1 MRTWRKHGISL
12 LLAAA
17 VLPVEA
23 QDTLGLDDAISMALA
38 NEYGIRIVR
47 NEAAVVAAQA
57 TAGNAGLLPRL
68 DASGRGQFSDQY
80 SKLDFAEGIPD
91 VERSGVRSTTLSG
104 QVGLSYTVFNGMGNY
119 ALHDRNMINADLADL
134 QTRAQ
139 VEGTL
144 TQVIA
149 LYYGIGALDED
160 VAITRRVLEISY
172 DRYERQAAKAAL
184 GGAGRLDVLNAQVDL
199 QADSTSYILAAQR
212 RERSARELN
221 VLLGRAPDTEV
232 NVSHQ
237 VEYATGL
244 QEEQLV
250 AEALQGNVQVLSAT
264 AQVRAA
270 EVDRRIAR
278 SLRWPRLD
286 LNANYGLTDQQNEVG
301 IVLGSYNSGFNG
313 GLTLSVP
320 IFDGGRINT
329 QVEQSRLR
337 AENAALAEQLA
348 RLQVDRDVRNAFT
361 TWRSQRE
368 VLRIQREAVNTA
380 QLNFDRTR
388 ELFQSGQLTGLQFRQ
403 AQLDLANAER
413 QSVVAGFD
421 TKVAELQLLRTSGGL
436 LPALGVTD
444 DGIR

>member
-1 MRTWRKHGISL
+1 MRTWRKHAISL

-17 VLPVEA
+17 VLPMQA
-23 QDTLGLDDAISMALA
+23 QDTLGLEEAISMALA
-38 NEYGIRIVR
+38 NELGIRIVR

-91 VERSGVRSTTLSG
+91 VERSGVQSTTLSG

-119 ALHDRNMINADLADL
+119 ALHDRYMINTDLADL

-139 VEGTL
+139 IEGTL

-160 VAITRRVLEISY
+160 VAITQRVLEISA
-172 DRYERQAAKAAL
+172 DRYQRQAAKAAL

-232 NVSHQ
+232 IVSHK
-237 VEYATGL
+237 VDYATGL

-250 AEALQGNVQVLSAT
+250 AEALQGNVQVLSAV

-270 EVDRRIAR
+270 EVDRRIAKA
-278 SLRWPRLD
+278 LRWPRLD
-286 LNANYGLTDQQNEVG
+286 LSASYGLTDQQNEVG
-301 IVLGSYNSGFNG
+301 ILLGSYNSGFNG

-337 AENAALAEQLA
+337 AENAVLAEQQA

-361 TWRSQRE
+361 MWRSQRE

-403 AQLDLANAER
+403 AQLDLADAER
-413 QSVVAGFD
+413 RSVVAGFD

-436 LPALGVTD
+436 LPALGVQP
-444 DGIR
+444 

>member
-1 MRTWRKHGISL
+1 M
-12 LLAAA
+12 LAAA

-104 QVGLSYTVFNGMGNY
+104 QVGLSYTVFNGMGNH
-119 ALHDRNMINADLADL
+119 ALYDRYMINADLADL

>member
-104 QVGLSYTVFNGMGNY
+104 QVGLSYTVFNGMGNH
-119 ALHDRNMINADLADL
+119 ALYDRYMINADLADL

-250 AEALQGNVQVLSAT
+250 EEALQGNVQVLSAT

-368 VLRIQREAVNTA
+368 VLHIQREAVNTA